1 MVVYIF
7 SFLKSRFAGAP
18 APSDRRVMRARL
30 QIIVDSL
37 TATAVFNPLFALIGA
52 VVLSIPHSPFGPAPL
67 WRPAL
72 AVGLHLAGSMV
83 ALGLQRR
90 FRDMAL
96 EDIGAAAR
104 LLLLGQ
110 ILFSALW
117 GALAFLYWVPGND
130 SNHLYVMTVMSV
142 VAFSLVF
149 ARSAHLPVVF
159 TGLAVHCGLF
169 FLRLATDGST
179 VAHFLMAMMPGYGFY
194 LLAMGRATHR
204 RLDTMIKGR
213 FANDDLAAALLRARD
228 EALRKRYEAETAN
241 ASKTAFL
248 ANMSHELRTPLN
260 AILGFSDV
268 IAQRSMGPDAF
279 DRYSE
284 YAGDIHS
291 SGTHLL
297 SLINDLLDIAKIE
310 AGKME
315 IDPKPLDMAVLVE
328 GVVRLM
334 TPRAAGR
341 SQGLTMEIMPRL
353 PMAMADERAVRQIL
367 INLLANAIKFTPEGG
382 RISVHCHTV
391 TEGGMVLCVA
401 DNGPGIPPGKLAHVF
416 EPFSQIDNR
425 FDREGGGTGLG
436 LALVRGLAQ
445 LHGGRAWLESAPGQ
459 GVKACIYLPSTI
471 AIAAPVR
478 RAAIP

>member
-1 MVVYIF
+1 MYIF
-7 SFLKSRFAGAP
+7 TLLKSRFAGSP
-18 APSDRRVMRARL
+18 ALDDRRVIRARL

-52 VVLSIPHSPFGPAPL
+52 VVLSIPHSPFGPIPV

-72 AVGLHLAGSMV
+72 AVGLHLIGSMV
-83 ALGLQRR
+83 AVALQRR
-90 FRDMAL
+90 FRDIPL
-96 EDIGAAAR
+96 EDIGRAQR
-104 LLLLGQ
+104 DLLLGQ
-110 ILFSALW
+110 VLFSSLW

-130 SNHLYVMTVMSV
+130 SNHLYVMTVMSL
-142 VAFSLVF
+142 VAFSVVF
-149 ARSAHLPVVF
+149 ARSAHLPVVL

-169 FLRLATDGST
+169 FVRLATDGGT
-179 VAHFLMAMMPGYGFY
+179 VAYFLMAMMPGYGGY
-194 LLAMGRATHR
+194 LLAMARASHR
-204 RLDTMIKGR
+204 RLEAVIKGR
-213 FANDDLAAALLRARD
+213 FANEDLTAALVRARD

-268 IAQRSMGPDAF
+268 IAHRSMGQDAF

-315 IDPKPLDMAVLVE
+315 IDPRPLDMAALIE

-334 TPRAAGR
+334 LPRATGR
-341 SQGLTMEIMPRL
+341 DQVLATEIMPRL
-353 PMAMADERAVRQIL
+353 PPVIADERAVRQIL

-382 RISVHCHTV
+382 RISVRCHTV

-401 DNGPGIPPGKLAHVF
+401 DNGPGIPPDRLAHVF

-425 FDREGGGTGLG
+425 FDRQGGGTGLG

-445 LHGGRAWLESAPGQ
+445 LHGGRAWLESTPGN
-459 GVKACIYLPSTI
+459 GVRACIYLPSTI
-471 AIAAPVR
+471 AVSASLLR

>member
-1 MVVYIF
+1 MYIF
-7 SFLKSRFAGAP
+7 ANLKSRFAGSP
-18 APSDRRVMRARL
+18 ASSDLRVIRARL
-30 QIIVDSL
+30 QIVVDSL
-37 TATAVFNPLFALIGA
+37 TATAVFNPLFAVIGA
-52 VVLSIPHSPFGPAPL
+52 VVLSIPHSPFGPVPL

-72 AVGLHLAGSMV
+72 AVGLHLAGSAV
-83 ALGLQRR
+83 AIGLQRR
-90 FRDMAL
+90 FRDIPL
-96 EDIGAAAR
+96 EGVGRAER
-104 LLLLGQ
+104 LLLMAQ
-110 ILFSALW
+110 ILFSSLW
-117 GALAFLYWVPGND
+117 GALAFLYWVPGNEL
-130 SNHLYVMTVMSV
+130 NHMYVMTVMSL
-142 VAFSLVF
+142 VAFSVVF

-159 TGLAVHCGLF
+159 TGLTVHCGLF
-169 FLRLATDGST
+169 FLRLAADGGT
-179 VAHFLMAMMPGYGFY
+179 VAHFMMAMMPGYGGY
-194 LLAMGRATHR
+194 LLMMGRASHR
-204 RLDTMIKGR
+204 RLNAVIMGR
-213 FANDDLAAALLRARD
+213 FANEDLNAALMRARD

-260 AILGFSDV
+260 AILGFSDI
-268 IAQRSMGPDAF
+268 IAQRAMGPDAF

-284 YAGDIHS
+284 YAADIHS

-315 IDPKPLDMAVLVE
+315 IDPRPLDMAVLIE
-328 GVVRLM
+328 GVMRLM
-334 TPRAAGR
+334 MPRATARG
-341 SQGLTMEIMPRL
+341 QALAVEIMPKL
-353 PMAMADERAVRQIL
+353 PPAVADERAIRQIL

-382 RISVHCHTV
+382 RIHVHCYTV

-401 DNGPGIPPGKLAHVF
+401 DNGPGIAPAKLAHVF

-445 LHGGRAWLESAPGQ
+445 LHGGRAWLESAPGK

-471 AIAAPVR
+471 AASIAPLR